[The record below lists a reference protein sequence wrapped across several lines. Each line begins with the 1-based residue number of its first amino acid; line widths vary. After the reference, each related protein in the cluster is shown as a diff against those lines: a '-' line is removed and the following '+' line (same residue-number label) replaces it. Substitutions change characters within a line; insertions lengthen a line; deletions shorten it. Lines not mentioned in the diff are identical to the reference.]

1 MRAKLAELLRNGQMN
16 ENFEIE
22 LLCPS
27 TMCGKCKRIIENLE
41 QIFNEINEQ
50 LNLQIVTEL
59 DEMLKY
65 RSWILPSLFIN
76 KKLIYAGY
84 VPPIKYLRD
93 RILKEF
99 FERQN

>member
-1 MRAKLAELLRNGQMN
+1 MN

-27 TMCGKCKRIIENLE
+27 TMCSKCTRIISNLE
-41 QIFNEINEQ
+41 KIFSEIEED
-50 LNLQIVTEL
+50 LNLKIVKTSE
-59 DEMLKY
+59 EMQEY
-65 RSWILPSLFIN
+65 STWILPSLFIN

-99 FERQN
+99 FERQNLD